1 MNALKLLLIV
11 LISALAGIVG
21 FAYSGVFSA
30 AADDPHWRFTARLM
44 ETTRDRSVAVHA
56 RDVGA
61 PPALDDASLIA
72 MGAEH
77 YSEMCT
83 GCHLAPGKAETEIR
97 AGLYP
102 KPPELAKPGTRRT
115 PEQAFWIIKHGLKMT
130 GMPAWGA
137 THDDRSV
144 WAMVA
149 FVQKLPELSPAEY
162 EALVAEGQNSE
173 HSHADGETG
182 EHAVS
187 HTHAHGD
194 EHEHEHNDG

>member
-1 MNALKLLLIV
+1 MGALKLLLII
-11 LISALAGIVG
+11 LFSALAGIVG

-30 AADDPHWRFTARLM
+30 AADDPHWPFTARLM

-61 PPALDDASLIA
+61 PPALDDASLIT

-83 GCHLAPGKAETEIR
+83 GCHLAPGKSETEVR

-102 KPPELAKPGTRRT
+102 KPPELAKSGMKRT

-137 THDDRSV
+137 THDDRSI

-149 FVQKLPELSPAEY
+149 FLQKLPKLSPAEY
-162 EALVAEGQNSE
+162 EALVAEGGGEE
-173 HSHADGETG
+173 HSHA
-182 EHAVS
+182 
-187 HTHAHGD
+187 HAHDD
-194 EHEHEHNDG
+194 EHEDEHKDE

>member
-1 MNALKLLLIV
+1 MKSLKLLLIV

-30 AADDPHWRFTARLM
+30 AADDPHWPFTARLM

-56 RDVGA
+56 RDVPA
-61 PPALDDASLIA
+61 APALDDASLIA

-83 GCHLAPGKAETEIR
+83 DCHLAPGKPETEIR

-102 KPPELAKPGTRRT
+102 KPPELAKPGPQRT

-137 THDDRSV
+137 THDDRSI

-149 FVQKLPELSPAEY
+149 FVQKLPELSPTEY
-162 EALVAEGQNSE
+162 EALVAEGQGEE
-173 HSHADGETG
+173 HSHAEPHV
-182 EHAVS
+182 HAE
-187 HTHAHGD
+187 GD
-194 EHEHEHNDG
+194 EHDHH

>member
-11 LISALAGIVG
+11 LISALAGIIG
-21 FAYSGVFSA
+21 FAYSGVFSV
-30 AADDPHWRFTARLM
+30 AADDPHWPFTARLM

-56 RDVGA
+56 REVGA

-83 GCHLAPGKAETEIR
+83 DCHLAPGMGETEIR

-102 KPPELAKPGTRRT
+102 KPPELAKAGARRT
-115 PEQAFWIIKHGLKMT
+115 PAQVFWIIKHGLKMT

-149 FVQKLPELSPAEY
+149 FLQKLPELSPAQY
-162 EALVAEGQNSE
+162 EALVAEGGEGE
-173 HSHADGETG
+173 HSHAKP
-182 EHAVS
+182 
-187 HTHAHGD
+187 HAHADGD
-194 EHEHEHNDG
+194 EHDHH